1 MSLPSPRCCCGLNF
15 SLSGVFT
22 LPVFFL
28 IPQGIESESYGSN
41 VTRHWKPVDKCR
53 NIHTNLVTD
62 AGPNM
67 IDMPAMDDHE
77 STNMID
83 IDLKAKMS
91 RSGQQTP
98 PTTNHRQVG
107 RSASSTLA
115 ESFVALAVAALL
127 GFALQ

>member
-1 MSLPSPRCCCGLNF
+1 M
-15 SLSGVFT
+15 
-22 LPVFFL
+22 
-28 IPQGIESESYGSN
+28 GIESESYGSN
-41 VTRHWKPVDKCR
+41 ITRHWKPVDKCR

-77 STNMID
+77 STNIID

-107 RSASSTLA
+107 RSSGTALL
-115 ESFVALAVAALL
+115 ESFLALTVAAVL

>member
-1 MSLPSPRCCCGLNF
+1 MKREKKNGSNYSNTVSIRTIQKIHF
-15 SLSGVFT
+15 S
-22 LPVFFL
+22 
-28 IPQGIESESYGSN
+28 GIESESYGSN

-107 RSASSTLA
+107 RSAGSELA

>member
-1 MSLPSPRCCCGLNF
+1 MNVLASEGGNRLER
-15 SLSGVFT
+15 
-22 LPVFFL
+22 
-28 IPQGIESESYGSN
+28 GIESESYGSN
-41 VTRHWKPVDKCR
+41 ITRHWKPVDKCR

-107 RSASSTLA
+107 RSSSSTLL
-115 ESFVALAVAALL
+115 ESFTALAVAALL